1 MDEVEQLKRDARRCK
16 KKIRVLVVDDHPFF
30 RSGIVEWINRHP
42 TLTCCGEA
50 DTVAAARSAA
60 ARLRP
65 DIVLLDL
72 RLPDGDGLELIRDLL
87 EDCPDVRVIALSQ
100 YDEITYAHRALQAGA
115 RGYIMKSAATDA
127 VLAAIEAVFHGEVYL
142 SRAVAARLTHNL
154 FPDPASIVSDL
165 TRLSDRELEVFQML
179 GAGCRRREIA
189 RQLKISPK
197 TVETYREHLKEK
209 LHVSDASA
217 LRRVATLWVERGR
230 LATQ

>member
-179 GAGCRRREIA
+179 GAGCRRRDLSGASEGEA
-189 RQLKISPK
+189 SRLRRQRAASGGNSLGRKGSAGH
-197 TVETYREHLKEK
+197 TVEAAR
-209 LHVSDASA
+209 AW
-217 LRRVATLWVERGR
+217 R
-230 LATQ
+230 